1 MSEFLPI
8 FNSVFNV
15 ISFVLVVLL
24 IPLIKFLFDLR
35 LKIERIEIMLDIIL
49 KDVDKLKRRF
59 GMEKRIKIKI
69 GGVVIDIPERIALQ
83 NPFYMALLKQG
94 STGTP
99 QTEVQTPSSDT
110 ETEEKQDFAVFSE
123 QTLPRKTQRRR
134 QEEKGD

>member
-1 MSEFLPI
+1 
-8 FNSVFNV
+8 
-15 ISFVLVVLL
+15 
-24 IPLIKFLFDLR
+24 
-35 LKIERIEIMLDIIL
+35 
-49 KDVDKLKRRF
+49 
-59 GMEKRIKIKI
+59 MEKRIKIKI

-123 QTLPRKTQRRR
+123 QTLPRKTQRRGR
-134 QEEKGD
+134 KKKETEETQQ